1 MGSISYLP
9 SAAGNLTGLS
19 KWPDTGSNYEKVS
32 DYDNNTFVY
41 TYSTIVVKD
50 TYDFPNV
57 SDLGVITSVVVSVT
71 VAVYTGTGYA
81 TPILRV
87 GTTNYGSEQAIG
99 SEYAIKSQTW
109 TENPATSSPWQWTD
123 LDSAQIGVGLRTD
136 DDSKNAC
143 CAFVQ
148 LTINYRTPSGQ
159 VRFIGMAM

>member
-32 DYDNNTFVY
+32 DYDYNTYVY

-87 GTTNYGSEQAIG
+87 GTTNYGSEQIG
-99 SEYAIKSQTW
+99 RAH
-109 TENPATSSPWQWTD
+109 
-123 LDSAQIGVGLRTD
+123 V
-136 DDSKNAC
+136 
-143 CAFVQ
+143 
-148 LTINYRTPSGQ
+148 
-159 VRFIGMAM
+159 